1 MPVML
6 IVGATSAIAQSA
18 ASAFGRKGW
27 DIQLAGRDVGR
38 IAKVADNLSA
48 CLGRTVEYFRFD
60 ALDAEN
66 RQSFWT
72 ALPKAPDALLC
83 AVGVLGDMRT
93 ARDDMRQAEEITIV
107 NYSGLLPLLSQAAAT
122 FEARGSGLIIGISS
136 VAGDRGRASNYTY
149 GAAKAALTTYLS
161 GLRQRLEQHGV
172 SVITVKPGY
181 VGTAMTQNIQLPAVI
196 TGNPD
201 QVAADIVLAVERKH
215 SIIYTLWYWRLIM
228 VIIKAI
234 PEFIFKRLNL

>member
-1 MPVML
+1 MPVMM
-6 IVGATSAIAQSA
+6 IVGTTSAIAQSA
-18 ASAFGRKGW
+18 ALAFGRKGW
-27 DIQLAGRDVGR
+27 DIQLAGRDVER
-38 IAKVADNLSA
+38 VAKIAGNLSMS
-48 CLGRTVEYFRFD
+48 LRRPVEYFRFD
-60 ALDAEN
+60 ALDVEN

-72 ALPKAPDALLC
+72 ALQKAPDALLC
-83 AVGVLGDMRT
+83 AVGVLGDMKA

-122 FEARGSGLIIGISS
+122 FEARRSGLIIGISS

-172 SVITVKPGY
+172 LVITVKPGY
-181 VGTAMTQNIQLPAVI
+181 VRTAMTQNIQLPAII

-201 QVAADIVLAVERKH
+201 QVATDIVSAVEKKQ
-215 SIIYTLWYWRLIM
+215 SIIYTLWYWHLIM
-228 VIIKAI
+228 FIIKVI
-234 PEFIFKRLNL
+234 PEFIFKKLNL